1 MNAKEPTGG
10 CPVCR
15 DSEIESRN
23 LVLRQESSAMRL
35 MRALGLERVAWSLR
49 RLHCPVTKDALVLEV
64 GSGGK
69 PYPRADVL
77 LDAYENTRERNW
89 APLKADRPTVLGFV
103 EQLPF
108 RDKAFDFVI
117 ASHVLEH
124 SADPEQFIAE
134 LQRVAKAGY
143 IEVPDAFFERIN
155 PLLDHHLEITQ
166 RDGRLLIRKKPA
178 PVVDHNLVE
187 LYEDRAKG
195 FITTELFVGHPFA
208 FHVRYYWRGKI
219 DFAVV
224 NPEVNAAWFAQETEA
239 PRFSTNLL
247 GSSMR
252 HRVQG
257 AVLNLL
263 QRISRRRRR
272 RIDLQEFLRCPACM
286 NEELVTKSDHV
297 LCKKCNRTYPV
308 RNGVPVMQV
317 SAASIIS

>member
-1 MNAKEPTGG
+1 MITKQPT
-10 CPVCR
+10 
-15 DSEIESRN
+15 ES
-23 LVLRQESSAMRL
+23 VSMILRQESSAMRL
-35 MRALGLERVAWSLR
+35 LRALGFERVAWSLR

-89 APLKADRPTVLGFV
+89 APLKADRPTILGFV

-178 PVVDHNLVE
+178 PVVDRNLVE
-187 LYEDRAKG
+187 LYEDRAKS
-195 FITTELFVGHPFA
+195 FVTRELFVGHPFA

-219 DFAVV
+219 NFVVV
-224 NPEVNAAWFAQETEA
+224 NPEIDAAWLSQETDA
-239 PRFSTNLL
+239 PTFDTNLL
-247 GSSMR
+247 GSSVR
-252 HRVQG
+252 HRVNG

-263 QRISRRRRR
+263 QKISRRRRR
-272 RIDLQEFLRCPACM
+272 RVDLQNLLRCPACL
-286 NEELVTKSDHV
+286 NEELVTEPDHI
-297 LCKKCNRTYPV
+297 LCSKCKRIYPV
-308 RNGVPVMQV
+308 RNGLPVMQE
-317 SAASIIS
+317 SAASVVS